1 MPLNND
7 LIYTVADRNK
17 TEKQKA
23 SNPKPKHTSQN
34 GNLIVKTRQMQNQK
48 TGTIPETELI
58 HNPKGK
64 DTKSSTIQNRNT
76 QKM

>member
-34 GNLIVKTRQMQNQK
+34 GNLIAKTRQIHNQK
-48 TGTIPETELI
+48 NGNTISETELI
-58 HNPKGK
+58 HHPKGK
-64 DTKSSTIQNRNT
+64 DTKSLKQ
-76 QKM
+76 

>member
-34 GNLIVKTRQMQNQK
+34 GNLIAKTRQIHNQK
-48 TGTIPETELI
+48 TGTQF
-58 HNPKGK
+58 PK
-64 DTKSSTIQNRNT
+64 QN
-76 QKM
+76 

>member
-34 GNLIVKTRQMQNQK
+34 GKLIAKTRKIHNQK
-48 TGTIPETELI
+48 TGTQFRNGINTS
-58 HNPKGK
+58 PKRERHK
-64 DTKSSTIQNRNT
+64 KPKTVTVTDRN
-76 QKM
+76 

>member
-23 SNPKPKHTSQN
+23 SNPKAKHTSQN
-34 GNLIVKTRQMQNQK
+34 GKLIAKAEKLHNQK
-48 TGTIPETELI
+48 TGTQF
-58 HNPKGK
+58 PK
-64 DTKSSTIQNRNT
+64 RN
-76 QKM
+76 

>member
-23 SNPKPKHTSQN
+23 SNPKRKHTSQN
-34 GNLIVKTRQMQNQK
+34 GKLIAKTRKYTTRKQEHNFRNGINTSPKRERHKKPKTVTVTDQN
-48 TGTIPETELI
+48 
-58 HNPKGK
+58 
-64 DTKSSTIQNRNT
+64 
-76 QKM
+76 